1 MIKAAL
7 ACPEFIEGH
16 GDGKYLFSNMVAK
29 YTLSDNT
36 YRFTVGALEE
46 FIMRGGDVNKTYTRS
61 NLYAS
66 LADKRFK
73 EEMVIKGKKRNISIF
88 IYEHSI
94 PASVVRDQLI
104 QNPEKVDEILD
115 NVGEVFITLR
125 TEDEILKNNG
135 FQSSMSEEWTFG
147 DSHFDRY
154 DNSGIEVSDQLLNM
168 TGGIQR

>member
-1 MIKAAL
+1 MTTTNKDKLALRHMIKAAL
-7 ACPEFIEGH
+7 QCPEFIEGH

-46 FIMRGGDVNKTYTRS
+46 FLNRGGDVNKVHTR
-61 NLYAS
+61 AS
-66 LADKRFK
+66 LY
-73 EEMVIKGKKRNISIF
+73 GKNSPF

-94 PASVVRDQLI
+94 PAKVVRDQLI
-104 QNPEKVDEILD
+104 SNPDKVDEILD

-135 FQSSMSEEWTFG
+135 FQSSMSEEWNFG
-147 DSHFDRY
+147 DSHYDRY
-154 DNSGIEVSDQLLNM
+154 EKSGIEVSDQLLNM
-168 TGGIQR
+168 KGGIKR

>member
-7 ACPEFIEGH
+7 QCPEFIEGY

-46 FIMRGGDVNKTYTRS
+46 FINRGGDVNQVYTRGS
-61 NLYAS
+61 LYGS
-66 LADKRFK
+66 TSKK
-73 EEMVIKGKKRNISIF
+73 EFKGKANKSIF

-94 PASVVRDQLI
+94 PAKVVRDQLI
-104 QNPEKVDEILD
+104 QNPDQVDEILD

-135 FQSSMSEEWTFG
+135 YQSSMSEEWNFG
-147 DSHFDRY
+147 DTHYDRY

-168 TGGIQR
+168 KGAIKR

>member
-1 MIKAAL
+1 MTTLNEDKLALRQLIKDML
-7 ACPEFIEGH
+7 KNPLLMKGH
-16 GDGKYLFSNMVAK
+16 GDGKYMFSNAVAK

-36 YRFTVGALEE
+36 YRFTVGALEV
-46 FIMRGGDVNKTYTRS
+46 FINNGGDVNKVHTR
-61 NLYAS
+61 AS
-66 LADKRFK
+66 LY
-73 EEMVIKGKKRNISIF
+73 GKKSPF

-94 PASVVRDQLI
+94 PAKVVRDQLI
-104 QNPEKVDEILD
+104 QNPENVDEILD

-125 TEDEILKNNG
+125 EEDEILKNNG

-168 TGGIQR
+168 KGAIKR